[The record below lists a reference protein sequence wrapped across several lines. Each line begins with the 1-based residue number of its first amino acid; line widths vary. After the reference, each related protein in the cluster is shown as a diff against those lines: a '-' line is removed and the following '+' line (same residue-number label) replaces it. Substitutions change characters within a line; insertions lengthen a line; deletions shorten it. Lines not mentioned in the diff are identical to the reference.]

1 MREVV
6 SRTPYLVGLEFNPDN
21 RHTNLN
27 ELAMIR
33 SLAFIA
39 IAWSAISGCNAFGQT
54 SSKLPTRA
62 FFGSSQLGTISLSPS
77 GKYLAITA
85 TGSSG
90 HYELGI
96 AETANLGALKIVQRF
111 KDISIYAPRWI
122 NDERLYFALGDPGD
136 LLGRHNG
143 MHTVINRDGS
153 GALQLN
159 ESVWRLLDDGS
170 DDVIVSKATRNN
182 TDGAVNSVE
191 LFRMD
196 THTMRRTALLD
207 DLQPRN
213 VTNWVFDKDN
223 QPRYAYATEDDATI
237 VHYRKPGQSKWA
249 EVSRFK
255 FYDPKA
261 FSPAFI
267 DGTGQTYV
275 TMNDPEGFAA
285 LYRFDPDARQVAS
298 EPTFEV
304 KGFDIRA
311 APVFESTT
319 RRLLGFQYESDAP
332 GTYWFDEKMLA
343 IQAIVDKKLPAT
355 INALNCAGKDENR
368 VCVVRSGSDQQPSK
382 FYLFQPE
389 RNEWTVIGETRPWIN
404 PRKMARVDFH
414 RFQARDGL
422 SIPVYVTTPTDGASG
437 PRPAVVLIHGGPNVR
452 GGHWVW
458 NPQAQFLASRGYLV
472 IEADYRGSTGYGFK
486 HFQAGWKQWGL
497 AMQDDIADAT
507 NWAIAKG
514 FADKNRIAIGGASYG
529 GYATLM
535 GLIKNPEL
543 FRCGFEWAGVTDIDL
558 RFSVTWSDASDR
570 ILRYDLR
577 TLMGDPEKDAAQF
590 QATSPLRLHKH
601 LTQPLLL
608 GYGTSDRRVPLVHGT
623 KLRDEVMKHNDHV
636 EWVAYDLEGH
646 GWALTKNNIDWWT
659 RVEKFLERNMQR

>member
-1 MREVV
+1 MHLLGNTDVGGSNINVATNGNVSLSETAGPMRIGAITTTRGDVTLNSANAIVV
-6 SRTPYLVGLEFNPDN
+6 SPTDAAADVSGSVV
-21 RHTNLN
+21 NLN
-27 ELAMIR
+27 AASGIGTSAAPLDVDSGFRFNASAGGDVFLVETAGNINVGQ
-33 SLAFIA
+33 IA
-39 IAWSAISGCNAFGQT
+39 TTAGNVT
-54 SSKLPTRA
+54 L
-62 FFGSSQLGTISLSPS
+62 
-77 GKYLAITA
+77 TA
-85 TGSSG
+85 TAGS
-90 HYELGI
+90 
-96 AETANLGALKIVQRF
+96 
-111 KDISIYAPRWI
+111 
-122 NDERLYFALGDPGD
+122 
-136 LLGRHNG
+136 
-143 MHTVINRDGS
+143 
-153 GALQLN
+153 
-159 ESVWRLLDDGS
+159 
-170 DDVIVSKATRNN
+170 
-182 TDGAVNSVE
+182 
-191 LFRMD
+191 
-196 THTMRRTALLD
+196 
-207 DLQPRN
+207 
-213 VTNWVFDKDN
+213 
-223 QPRYAYATEDDATI
+223 
-237 VHYRKPGQSKWA
+237 
-249 EVSRFK
+249 
-255 FYDPKA
+255 
-261 FSPAFI
+261 
-267 DGTGQTYV
+267 
-275 TMNDPEGFAA
+275 AA
-285 LYRFDPDARQVAS
+285 LYLLAPDARQFAS

-304 KGFDIRA
+304 KGFPIRA
-311 APVFESTT
+311 AAVFESTT

-389 RNEWTVIGETRPWIN
+389 RNEWTVVGETRPWIN

-608 GYGTSDRRVPLVHGT
+608 GYGASDRRVPLVHGT